1 MTQPNKSISKAGK
14 KSSTQKSKRAT
25 QGTLPDKTLKQGQLD
40 EISAGKL
47 LAEHDKKKPW
57 PPCGTDE

>member
-40 EISAGKL
+40 EISAGSP
-47 LAEHDKKKPW
+47 LAEQDRKKPW
-57 PPCGTDE
+57 PPCGIDE